1 MELKEVELT
10 CRKVE
15 RTEQLIAKFVDG
27 YASGWEFAVKKVFK
41 ESLDIRETTK
51 TINKKEFK
59 ILTQGNLYNFQL
71 GDTFSNHKLAYGDG
85 DKWLEFLQDKNPIT
99 IQVQFGGSS
108 GFKTKSLKST
118 ITTPLEIKNNSKTEI
133 IKSLKI
139 MEQVFDKGNLRI
151 SIYKPNEEK
160 NRLVEDKIIE
170 INIVDFIS
178 LLQNGTLYDNDLSR
192 YISYK
197 YEG

>member
-1 MELKEVELT
+1 MELKDIELT

-27 YASGWEFAVKKVFK
+27 YASGWEFAVKEVFK
-41 ESLDIRETTK
+41 ESLDIKETTK

-59 ILTQGNLYNFQL
+59 ILTQGNSYNFQL
-71 GDTFSNHKLAYGDG
+71 GDVFSNHKLAYGDG
-85 DKWLEFLQDKNPIT
+85 DKWLEFLQGKNPIT
-99 IQVQFGGSS
+99 IQIQFGGSC

-118 ITTPLEIKNNSKTEI
+118 ITTPLEIKNNSKIEK

-139 MEQVFDKGNLRI
+139 TEQAFDKGILRI
-151 SIYKPNEEK
+151 SIYKPNKEKTKLIEEK
-160 NRLVEDKIIE
+160 TIE

-178 LLQNGTLYDNDLSR
+178 ILQNGLFYDNDLSK